1 MSKDLTQGRPFRV
14 LLQFSLPV
22 IAGNLFQLFYTLAD
36 TVIVGRTLGAQA
48 LAAVGSTTIVIYFVL
63 CFVQGFTGGF
73 GICLAQRFGARD
85 IPGQRSSAAVS
96 WLLSAGFAVII
107 TVLFCALAHP
117 ILQWMRTPEDI
128 YAEAYS
134 YMFIVLLGTGA
145 TVFYNMISNML
156 RSLGDSR
163 TPLFFLIF
171 SALLNVVLDLVFILP
186 LGMGVAGA
194 AWATVL
200 SQLLSAVLCTI
211 VGMQDFD
218 VLRTR
223 RADFADWRRAAAK
236 HLAVGFPMGFQMSVM
251 CIGQLAMQTGVN
263 ALGSVMCIGQLTMQ
277 TGVNS
282 LGSVAVAGYTAA
294 TKVDQLPVL
303 MNNAFGIALSSFV
316 AQNYGAG
323 QYRRISEGVRA
334 CLVQIELCNVLMCAL
349 LLGCRHLVV
358 PLFLDSPTAEVI
370 RYSDGYLF
378 AVCPFYV
385 VLGLLMVFRTAIQS
399 MGNSRTPFEACVIE
413 LVMRILG
420 SVGLAALLAPYGLSY
435 TGICLSHTLAWLGAT
450 ALLMPVYFR
459 QMKALPLSQ

>member
-1 MSKDLTQGRPFRV
+1 MPKDLTQGRPFRV

-85 IPGQRSSAAVS
+85 ENGQRSSAAVS

-107 TVLFCALAHP
+107 TALFCALAHP

-349 LLGCRHLVV
+349 LLGCRNLVV

>member
-85 IPGQRSSAAVS
+85 ENGQRSSAAVS

-171 SALLNVVLDLVFILP
+171 SALLNVALDLVFILP
-186 LGMGVAGA
+186 LKMGVAGA

-211 VGMQDFD
+211 VGMRNFD

-223 RADFADWRRAAAK
+223 RADFADWRRTAAK

-263 ALGSVMCIGQLTMQ
+263 
-277 TGVNS
+277 S

-294 TKVDQLPVL
+294 TKVDQLSVL
-303 MNNAFGIALSSFV
+303 MNNAFGIALSSYV